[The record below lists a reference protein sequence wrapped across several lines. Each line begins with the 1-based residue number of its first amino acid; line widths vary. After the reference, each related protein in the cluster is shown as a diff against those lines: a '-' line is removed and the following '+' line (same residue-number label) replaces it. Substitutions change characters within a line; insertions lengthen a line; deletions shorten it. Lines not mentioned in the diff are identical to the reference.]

1 MMTDYRPVDCAL
13 HSEYEL
19 AIMQQRRLQLTWHDG
34 QGASRTETVTLI
46 ILYARRGAEFLR
58 VTRGGGQ
65 EEEIRLD
72 RIIACSDT

>member
-1 MMTDYRPVDCAL
+1 MNDYRPVDCAR

-19 AIMQQRRLQLTWHDG
+19 AIMQQRRLQLTWHDR
-34 QGASRTETVTLI
+34 QGASRTETVTPIDLCT
-46 ILYARRGAEFLR
+46 RRGAEFLR

-72 RIIACSDT
+72 RIIARSDT

>member
-1 MMTDYRPVDCAL
+1 MNDYRPVDCAR

-19 AIMQQRRLQLTWHDG
+19 AIMQQRQLQLTWHDR
-34 QGASRTETVTLI
+34 QGASRSETVKPVDLF
-46 ILYARRGAEFLR
+46 ARGGAEFLR
-58 VTRGGGQ
+58 VTRAGEQ